1 VASVRGVEGCG
12 VFLREVLGSVGLD
25 VLFPFVSS
33 ALRLPQ
39 AIMRSRS
46 VVAAVR
52 VDS

>member
-1 VASVRGVEGCG
+1 VRGVEGWG
-12 VFLREVLGSVGLD
+12 VFLREVAGSDGLD
-25 VLFPFVSS
+25 VWFPSISF

-46 VVAAVR
+46 IVVVVR